1 MFINIGMKEADM
13 IINVLNDDLRSA
25 KKTHVSMKRER
36 FSTIVFFLTSILFF
50 VYSFSTIDIYQIIWL
65 VLLAVYMS
73 WDLMIKTVAS
83 GVSKE
88 RVLDIQKEINE
99 MIAITK
105 MEIS

>member
-1 MFINIGMKEADM
+1 VKD
-13 IINVLNDDLRSA
+13 
-25 KKTHVSMKRER
+25 